1 MMDIRPQSSARPA
14 PGFTL
19 IEVIVALAI
28 LSLIMLAT
36 ISAMRTFANTQGSLD
51 RLSGRIDEIR
61 TVSSFLRDTLDSTV
75 FSAGNGGLSLG
86 GRGGQ
91 ELAYFA
97 GTGSSVDWK
106 APILFGE
113 GFGGTFL
120 LRLAHEQD
128 QLLLRWQEPV
138 EPGQPVEWND
148 TESRVMVASVEAFEA
163 SFLPEFGDEWQEDWK
178 SLDSPALIR
187 LRIKAN
193 GKYWPDLI
201 MQIQR

>member
-1 MMDIRPQSSARPA
+1 MMRVR
-14 PGFTL
+14 GFTL

-36 ISAMRTFANTQGSLD
+36 ISAMRTFANTQSSLD
-51 RLSGRIDEIR
+51 SLSGRIDEIR

-75 FSAGNGGLSLG
+75 FAADSGGLSLG
-86 GRGGQ
+86 GHGGE

-97 GTGSSVDWK
+97 GTAKSVDWK

-138 EPGQPVEWND
+138 EPGQPVEWNG
-148 TESRVMVASVEAFEA
+148 TESRVLVASVEAFEVG
-163 SFLPEFGDEWQEDWK
+163 FLSEFGREWQDEWK
-178 SLDSPALIR
+178 SLESPALIR

-193 GKYWPDLI
+193 EKFWPDLI
-201 MQIQR
+201 MQVHR

>member
-1 MMDIRPQSSARPA
+1 MKNPGAQSSRSSAL
-14 PGFTL
+14 GFTL

-36 ISAMRTFANTQGSLD
+36 ISAMRTFANTQSSLD

-75 FSAGNGGLSLG
+75 FAADSGGLSLG
-86 GRGGQ
+86 GHGGQ

-97 GTGSSVDWK
+97 GTANSVDWK

-138 EPGQPVEWND
+138 EPGLPVDWND
-148 TESRVMVASVEAFEA
+148 TESRVMVASVQAFEVG
-163 SFLPEFGDEWQEDWK
+163 FLPDFGREWEEEWD

-193 GKYWPDLI
+193 EKYWPDLI
-201 MQIQR
+201 MQVQR